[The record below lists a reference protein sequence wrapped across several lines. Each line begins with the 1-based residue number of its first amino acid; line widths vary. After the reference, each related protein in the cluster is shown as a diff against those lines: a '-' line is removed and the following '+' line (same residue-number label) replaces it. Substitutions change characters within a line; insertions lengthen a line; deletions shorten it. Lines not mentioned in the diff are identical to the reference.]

1 MRTSPTVVLYAT
13 LAALTIIVCPGMT
26 HTEGGAGYTVL
37 ADSSAGGLV
46 DALARAMLG
55 GYIDR
60 QECNADQTAR
70 GYNYQ
75 AKQGAMVKVEEVKV
89 QPEVVEPGK
98 PSLLVMTYAVLNP
111 NPYTPVQ
118 VAERRQIISGK
129 EMLKEI
135 GPMVVSRVSGT
146 YYSEQAVT
154 FPRGLP
160 QGRYALK
167 GVVEAAGKISH
178 LDTHFQVAWVPSDSG
193 YAYLIQEADRP

>member
-1 MRTSPTVVLYAT
+1 MRTVPTVVLYAT
-13 LAALTIIVCPGMT
+13 LAALTIACPGTT
-26 HTEGGAGYTVL
+26 HTEGGAGYAVL
-37 ADSSAGGLV
+37 AGSSAGGLV

-60 QECNADQTAR
+60 QECNALQTAR

-75 AKQGAMVKVEEVKV
+75 AKQGAMVKVEDVKV
-89 QPEVVEPGK
+89 QPEVVEPGS

-111 NPYTPVQ
+111 NPVAPVQ
-118 VAERRQIISGK
+118 VAERRQFISGN

-135 GPMVVSRVSGT
+135 GPMVVSRVPGT

-154 FPRGLP
+154 FPKGLP

-167 GVVEAAGKISH
+167 GVVEAAGRTSH
-178 LDTHFQVAWVPSDSG
+178 LETHFQVAWVPSDSG
-193 YAYLIQEADRP
+193 YAYLIQKADRP